1 MIFISEGSYAEG
13 IKEYYEPLNNN
24 EKFKN
29 KFKKA
34 QFKVLL
40 NPSDD
45 DYAALI
51 IVDKGTISVE
61 IIANKPEE
69 NISKKVLG
77 WDAMMETTR
86 QMFDDID
93 EGKISTAAVVKKMI
107 SGKIKAKNIRIV
119 SKLDKIQAILTSK

>member
-1 MIFISEGSYAEG
+1 MTEGSYAEE

-24 EKFKN
+24 EIFKKKFKN
-29 KFKKA
+29 Q

-45 DYAALI
+45 DYAALV

-61 IIANKPEE
+61 VIANKPKE
-69 NISKKVLG
+69 NIGKEVLG
-77 WDAMMETTR
+77 WDAMMETTK

-93 EGKISTAAVVKKMI
+93 AGKISTGAVVRKMI

-119 SKLDKIQAILTSK
+119 SKLEKIQALLTSK

>member
-1 MIFISEGSYAEG
+1 MSEESYAQG

-24 EKFKN
+24 EMFKKKFKN
-29 KFKKA
+29 A

-40 NPSDD
+40 NPMDD
-45 DYAALI
+45 NEAALI
-51 IVDKGTISVE
+51 KVDKGTISVE

-69 NISKKVLG
+69 NISKEALG

-93 EGKISTAAVVKKMI
+93 AGKVSTAAVIKEIM
-107 SGKIKAKNIRIV
+107 SGKIKAKNTKTLT
-119 SKLDKIQAILTSK
+119 KLDKMQALLKSE